1 MIQSNFVNMK
11 FSLAPTLVLL
21 VLLLFYQHHSSSP
34 NLNANVLSSFVD
46 ATSIVAPSPSSSMS
60 MEFSIASSN
69 FTLISSPQPQ
79 NKGKERNRIEEDLAK
94 SRAAIREAVMLKNFS
109 SDKKETFI
117 PRGAVYRNAYAFHQS
132 HIEMEK
138 KFKVWV
144 YREGETPLV
153 HMGPMNNIYSIEG
166 QFVDEIERGMSP
178 FAASHPEEAH
188 AFLLPVSI
196 ANVVHYL
203 YRPLVTYSREQLHKV
218 FLDYVNVVAHKYPYW
233 NRSLGADHFFVSCH
247 DWAPDVSGANP
258 ELLKNMIRVLC
269 NANTSE
275 GFKPQRDVSIP
286 EINIPS
292 GKLGPPQLS
301 NSSGHDRPI
310 LAFFAGGSHGYIRKI
325 LLQHWKDKDE
335 EVQVHEYLSKNKD
348 YFKLMSKA
356 RFCLCP
362 SGYEVASPRVVAAIN
377 LGCVPVIISDHYAL
391 PFSDVL
397 DWTKF
402 TIHVP
407 SEKIPEIKTILKN
420 VSWRRY
426 RVLQRRVL
434 QVQRHFVLNRPSQPF
449 DMLQM
454 LLHSVWLRRL
464 NVRLPL

>member
-1 MIQSNFVNMK
+1 MKKSDFVNMK
-11 FSLAPTLVLL
+11 FSLAPTLLLLL
-21 VLLLFYQHHSSSP
+21 VLLLFYQHHSSP
-34 NLNANVLSSFVD
+34 NLNSNALSSFVD
-46 ATSIVAPSPSSSMS
+46 AKSLAPSPSPSMS
-60 MEFSIASSN
+60 MEFSMASSN
-69 FTLISSPQPQ
+69 LSLISSPRE
-79 NKGKERNRIEEDLAK
+79 NKEKKRNRIEEGLAK
-94 SRAAIREAVMLKNFS
+94 SRAAIREAVRLKKFA
-109 SDKKETFI
+109 SDKEETFV
-117 PRGAVYRNAYAFHQS
+117 PRGAVYRNAFAFHQS

-144 YREGETPLV
+144 YREGDAPLV
-153 HMGPMNNIYSIEG
+153 HMGPVNNIYSIEG
-166 QFVDEIERGMSP
+166 QFMDEIETGMSP
-178 FAASHPEEAH
+178 FAANHPDDAH

-203 YRPLVTYSREQLHKV
+203 YRPLVTYSREQLHNV

-247 DWAPDVSGANP
+247 DWAPDVSGSNP
-258 ELLKNMIRVLC
+258 EMMKNLIRVLC

-275 GFKPQRDVSIP
+275 GFMPQRDVSIP
-286 EINIPS
+286 EINIPR
-292 GKLGPPQLS
+292 GQLGPPRLS
-301 NSSGHDRPI
+301 RSSGHDRPI
-310 LAFFAGGSHGYIRKI
+310 LAFFSGGSHGYIRKI

-335 EVQVHEYLSKNKD
+335 EVQVHEYLANNKD
-348 YFKLMSKA
+348 YFKLMATA

-407 SEKIPEIKTILKN
+407 TEKIPEIKTILKSI
-420 VSWRRY
+420 SWRRY
-426 RVLQRRVL
+426 KVLQRRVL
-434 QVQRHFVLNRPSQPF
+434 QVQRHFVINRPSQPF
-449 DMLQM
+449 DMLRM

-464 NVRLPL
+464 NLRLPL

>member
-1 MIQSNFVNMK
+1 MKQSDFVNMK

-21 VLLLFYQHHSSSP
+21 VLLLLYQHHSSPS
-34 NLNANVLSSFVD
+34 NLNSNVLSSIFVD
-46 ATSIVAPSPSSSMS
+46 ATFIVAPSPSPSMS
-60 MEFSIASSN
+60 MEFSIAASSN
-69 FTLISSPQPQ
+69 FTLTSSPQ
-79 NKGKERNRIEEDLAK
+79 NKEKTKKNRIEEGLAK
-94 SRAAIREAVMLKNFS
+94 SRAAIREAVRLKKFA
-109 SDKKETFI
+109 SDIKVEETFI

-138 KFKVWV
+138 RFKVWV

-153 HMGPMNNIYSIEG
+153 HMGPMNNIYGIEG
-166 QFVDEIERGMSP
+166 QFVDEMERGMSP

-247 DWAPDVSGANP
+247 DWAPDVSGSNP
-258 ELLKNMIRVLC
+258 EQLKNLIRVLC

-275 GFKPQRDVSIP
+275 GFIPQRDVSIP
-286 EINIPS
+286 EINIPR
-292 GKLGPPQLS
+292 GYLGPPRLS

-335 EVQVHEYLSKNKD
+335 EVQVHEYLAKRKD
-348 YFKLMSKA
+348 YFKLMAKT
-356 RFCLCP
+356 FLTGLC
-362 SGYEVASPRVVAAIN
+362 SPFMF
-377 LGCVPVIISDHYAL
+377 P
-391 PFSDVL
+391 
-397 DWTKF
+397 
-402 TIHVP
+402 
-407 SEKIPEIKTILKN
+407 
-420 VSWRRY
+420 
-426 RVLQRRVL
+426 
-434 QVQRHFVLNRPSQPF
+434 
-449 DMLQM
+449 
-454 LLHSVWLRRL
+454 LRRSL
-464 NVRLPL
+464 RSKPY